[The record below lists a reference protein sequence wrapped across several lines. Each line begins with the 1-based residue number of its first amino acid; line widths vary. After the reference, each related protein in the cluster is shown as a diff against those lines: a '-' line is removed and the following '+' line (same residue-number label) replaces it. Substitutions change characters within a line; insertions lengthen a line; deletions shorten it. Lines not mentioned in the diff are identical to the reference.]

1 MTAAVRRAARR
12 KGRDMEYITVNTG
25 TKIVYIEKK
34 MTEAIVRAPEILT
47 VPEGDDNLLGLS
59 IYQGRL
65 VIYYQMG
72 DKKSYSCGIIIKA
85 GGEAMRGIPAVTV
98 GEEEADSS
106 SLTMLMQGVWGKK
119 SD

>member
-59 IYQGRL
+59 IYQGRGRSDGGNTSGYSWRGRGRSL
-65 VIYYQMG
+65 FFNYADAGSMG
-72 DKKSYSCGIIIKA
+72 KEK
-85 GGEAMRGIPAVTV
+85 
-98 GEEEADSS
+98 
-106 SLTMLMQGVWGKK
+106 
-119 SD
+119 